1 MDGSNRYTGGSDGSS
16 SSSSTTITSY
26 KWQQVPDANG
36 VTSKAVTL
44 NSVDRP
50 VVNFVAPI
58 LNASNAVEQDYM
70 VLYFKLTVTD
80 SNGQT
85 DSAVAPIVV
94 VRNSSSTVASCI
106 DTDNDGICNTVD
118 TMSNSFSNS
127 FSDISSSGGHTAGTI
142 VDRGNQTLLI
152 DKDVS
157 TAGGGGQRW
166 WRWN

>member
-1 MDGSNRYTGGSDGSS
+1 MDGSNGTAGGSDGSS

-94 VRNSSSTVASCI
+94 VRNSGGPVASC
-106 DTDNDGICNTVD
+106 
-118 TMSNSFSNS
+118 
-127 FSDISSSGGHTAGTI
+127 H
-142 VDRGNQTLLI
+142 
-152 DKDVS
+152 
-157 TAGGGGQRW
+157 
-166 WRWN
+166 